1 MKEDGGKED
10 EGNQE
15 SRGRVGEA
23 DTHRKGGKEGK
34 KQRRE
39 FTHVSPATSNSNVV
53 STRRGHH
60 PVVEVQQGSK
70 IIPTPTSHTL

>member
-1 MKEDGGKED
+1 MEGRRMKEIKRV
-10 EGNQE
+10 EGELEKQIHTQ
-15 SRGRVGEA
+15 R
-23 DTHRKGGKEGK
+23 EGK
-34 KQRRE
+34 KGRRKQGE
-39 FTHVSPATSNSNVV
+39 FPHVSPATSNSNVV